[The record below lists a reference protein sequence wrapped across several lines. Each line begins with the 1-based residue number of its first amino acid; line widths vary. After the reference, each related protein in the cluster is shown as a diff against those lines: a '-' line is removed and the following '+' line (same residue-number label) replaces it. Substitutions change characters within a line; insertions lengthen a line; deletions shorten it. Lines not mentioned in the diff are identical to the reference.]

1 MSSGRIEIPMEEYK
15 GMKEKIESL
24 EKTLASK
31 DKEIEV
37 LRGKNI
43 TLETALDDIAAL
55 PLYERVFNW
64 KSNVKEIVGDDY
76 DKP

>member
-1 MSSGRIEIPMEEYK
+1 MSSGRIEIPMDEYK

-37 LRGKNI
+37 LKNSYLVSKNA
-43 TLETALDDIAAL
+43 LEDIATL
-55 PLYERVFNW
+55 SLFERVFNW
-64 KSNVKEIVGDDY
+64 KSNVKNILADE
-76 DKP
+76 

>member
-1 MSSGRIEIPMEEYK
+1 MDEYK

-37 LRGKNI
+37 LKNSYLVSKNA
-43 TLETALDDIAAL
+43 LEDIATL
-55 PLYERVFNW
+55 SLFERVFNW
-64 KSNVKEIVGDDY
+64 KSNVKNILADE
-76 DKP
+76 